1 MPQSMAQSITSFNI
15 RQQDINFNAVMA
27 VFEIKDENTAS
38 RNVAA
43 LSALL
48 KGEGLEVLSL
58 EIRALNVEEAL
69 FLRSR

>member
-1 MPQSMAQSITSFNI
+1 MAQSITSFNI